1 MLKQY
6 EIGELY
12 DQNGIRG
19 VICQLSDDGMHGL
32 VMSLDEIYLHWS
44 EFRKPD
50 LRVIGTDNRSDGSVN
65 MEKVAAYIA
74 ENNLSWDDFPAF
86 KWCREKGEGWYLP
99 SIDELLNIGHN
110 YSGGTRVQ
118 SSRQA
123 RNRFNNALKNNGGK
137 RMDRLVYYFSSTEKD
152 EKSAFTS
159 HMGIEPPYVVEIP
172 KYNNFLV
179 RAVHKF

>member
-1 MLKQY
+1 M
-6 EIGELY
+6 
-12 DQNGIRG
+12 
-19 VICQLSDDGMHGL
+19 LSDDRQHGL
-32 VMSLDEIYLHWS
+32 VISLDEIYLHWS

-110 YSGGTRVQ
+110 YSGGTCAIQ
-118 SSRQA
+118 PPG
-123 RNRFNNALKNNGGK
+123 RNRLLLPSRITAASVWIGWFTISP
-137 RMDRLVYYFSSTEKD
+137 RPRRTRSRLLRRIWGSNLLCRRNSQV
-152 EKSAFTS
+152 
-159 HMGIEPPYVVEIP
+159 
-172 KYNNFLV
+172 
-179 RAVHKF
+179 